1 MDITKE
7 GCYTTSRR
15 VPFEELTI
23 ADDFMFC
30 KVMQNEEI
38 CKELLEIILDVEIE
52 KIVYHED
59 QKVFQETLDGKGIR
73 LDVYVRDE
81 KHTIYDLEMQTT
93 NTKELPKRTRYY
105 HSSIDRG
112 HLESGER
119 YNQLRDTYVIFIC
132 TFDLFEKG
140 YGKYTFETMCK
151 EDTNIELQDG
161 RHTIF
166 VNVTGVTDNQEL
178 QEFLEYIKSGTVSNS
193 SFIKKLDQEVKI
205 NSSNATWKEKYNML
219 LAREEMLREEGMQK
233 GLQEGLKEG
242 REKQYHFILK
252 MIKSNQLSYESCVEN
267 VEDKDDFVAWYQEH
281 K

>member
-1 MDITKE
+1 MDITQE

-119 YNQLRDTYVIFIC
+119 YNQLKDTYVIFIC
-132 TFDLFEKG
+132 TFDLSEKG

-166 VNVTGVTDNQEL
+166 VNTTGVTDNQKL

-219 LAREEMLREEGMQK
+219 LAREEMLR
-233 GLQEGLKEG
+233 
-242 REKQYHFILK
+242 
-252 MIKSNQLSYESCVEN
+252 
-267 VEDKDDFVAWYQEH
+267 
-281 K
+281 